1 LIAFVGSVF
10 SPYYAAARRR
20 GTTDPEN
27 YCALNVA
34 LYGRRERW
42 AMTERGRRAMHRDA
56 STFVIGPSA
65 LAWDGNALM
74 IDINEIGAPIPRRI
88 AGRVR
93 VIPQAVT
100 RHEFVLDSF
109 GEHRWRPIAPRAR
122 VEVELSH
129 PALRWSGEGYLD
141 SNTGDVPLE
150 RSFVRWDWSRA
161 ALRDGTAVLYDVTCR
176 DGTTPSLALMFDM
189 HGDVQDIV
197 RPPPVT
203 LPPNGWRVPR
213 ATRSDDAARVIDT
226 LENAPFYARSL
237 IATRLCGE
245 DTIAVHESLSLDRFA
260 NRIVQLML
268 PFRMPRALR

>member
-1 LIAFVGSVF
+1 VF

-34 LYGRRERW
+34 LYGRRKRW

-56 STFVIGPSA
+56 ATFVIGPSA
-65 LAWDGNALM
+65 LAWDGNALT
-74 IDINEIGAPIPRRI
+74 IDINETGTPIPRRI

-93 VIPQAVT
+93 VIPRAVT
-100 RHEFVLDSF
+100 SHEFVIDSLS
-109 GEHRWRPIAPRAR
+109 EHRWRPIAPCAR

-129 PALRWSGEGYLD
+129 PELRWSGNGYLD

-150 RSFVRWDWSRA
+150 SSFVRWDWSRA
-161 ALRDGTAVLYDVTCR
+161 ALHDGTAVLYNVTCR
-176 DGTTPSLALMFDM
+176 DGTTPSLALLFDANG
-189 HGDVQDIV
+189 HVRDIAP
-197 RPPPVT
+197 PPPVT
-203 LPPNGWRVPR
+203 LPPNGWRLPR

-237 IATRLCGE
+237 IAARILGE

-260 NRIVQLML
+260 SRIVQLML